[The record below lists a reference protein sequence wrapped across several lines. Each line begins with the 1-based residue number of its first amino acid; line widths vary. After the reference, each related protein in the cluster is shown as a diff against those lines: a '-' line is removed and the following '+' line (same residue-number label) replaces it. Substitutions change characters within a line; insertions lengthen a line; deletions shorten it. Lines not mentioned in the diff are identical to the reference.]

1 MYNDEFGSG
10 FPSERAVVEKLKTAL
25 GLVET
30 LKQENHVYKDNFDQV
45 FPNFLLIPTVERK
58 L

>member
-1 MYNDEFGSG
+1 MYPEETS

-30 LKQENHVYKDNFDQV
+30 LKQENHVYKDNFDHVLKQV
-45 FPNFLLIPTVERK
+45 
-58 L
+58 

>member
-10 FPSERAVVEKLKTAL
+10 FPSERAGVEKLKTAL
-25 GLVET
+25 GPVET
-30 LKQENHVYKDNFDQV
+30 LKQENHVYKK
-45 FPNFLLIPTVERK
+45 LLE